1 METTHRVFRA
11 QHLIVM
17 DASGILDLHASVAA
31 LKRLAMDPGFDSRA
45 EVLLDLRDIECRMSI
60 NNIYSLAE
68 AMAWPDPALPT
79 HRQIAILVDGKLEF
93 DHAQFL
99 AMCAENRGLTVA
111 AFEDYDKASQWLNA
125 DLPPD
130 PKDTTDAAGHAAAAG
145 PVSAA
150 LGRD

>member
-1 METTHRVFRA
+1 METTHQVFKA

-17 DASGILDLHASVAA
+17 DASGVLDLHASVSA

-60 NNIYSLAE
+60 NHLYSLAE

-79 HRQIAILVDGKLEF
+79 HRKIAILVDGRTEI
-93 DHAQFL
+93 DHAKFL

-130 PKDTTDAAGHAAAAG
+130 PKETADVARQAAVAG
-145 PVSAA
+145 SRLDRLAKT
-150 LGRD
+150 

>member
-1 METTHRVFRA
+1 METTHRDFRA

-17 DASGILDLHASVAA
+17 DASGVLDLHASVSA

-60 NNIYSLAE
+60 NHIYSLAE

-79 HRQIAILVDGKLEF
+79 HRKIAILVDGKLEF
-93 DHAQFL
+93 DHAKFL

-111 AFEDYDKASQWLNA
+111 AFDDYDKASQWLNA

-130 PKDTTDAAGHAAAAG
+130 PKDTSDVAGHAAEAG
-145 PVSAA
+145 PVRGA
-150 LGRD
+150 LGKA

>member
-1 METTHRVFRA
+1 METTHQVFKA

-17 DASGILDLHASVAA
+17 DASGVLDLHASVSA

-60 NNIYSLAE
+60 NHIYSLAE

-79 HRQIAILVDGKLEF
+79 HRKIAILVDGRTEI
-93 DHAQFL
+93 DHAKFL

-111 AFEDYDKASQWLNA
+111 AFEDYDKASEWLNA

-130 PKDTTDAAGHAAAAG
+130 PKETDDAAGQEAAEESG
-145 PVSAA
+145 LDRVPKS
-150 LGRD
+150 

>member
-1 METTHRVFRA
+1 METTHQVFKA

-17 DASGILDLHASVAA
+17 DASGVLDLHASVSA

-60 NNIYSLAE
+60 NHIYSLAE

-79 HRQIAILVDGKLEF
+79 HRKIAILVDGRTEI
-93 DHAQFL
+93 DHAKFL

-111 AFEDYDKASQWLNA
+111 AFEDYDKASEWLNA

-130 PKDTTDAAGHAAAAG
+130 PKETDDAARQAAVAG
-145 PVSAA
+145 SRLDRLAKT
-150 LGRD
+150 